1 MRKSD
6 IEETIVQDAQ
16 RAHHPSLSAAL
27 GGRKIKE

>member
-6 IEETIVQDAQ
+6 IEETVIQDAQ
-16 RAHHPSLSAAL
+16 WAHHPLLSAAL